1 MTPQPSGQTKKPVSV
16 LVLVH
21 TPALRVL
28 LLERASHPG
37 YWQSVTGSQEG
48 DEPLLGTAVRELR
61 EETGISADQS
71 DLLDWRLCNRYEIFP
86 EWRHRYAPGVTH
98 NTEHVFSLMVP
109 EETTVTTTPAEHL
122 GHLWLPWQLAAR
134 KVFSWS
140 NRDAILMLPEQFD
153 RPEYPLRPPAAR

>member
-1 MTPQPSGQTKKPVSV
+1 MTPDPSRHYKRPVSV

-21 TPALRVL
+21 TPALWVL

-48 DEPLLGTAVRELR
+48 EETLNATALRELH
-61 EETGISADQS
+61 EETGIDADQS
-71 DLLDWRLCNRYEIFP
+71 ELADWRLCNRYEIFQ
-86 EWRHRYAPGVTH
+86 EWRYRYAPGVTH

-109 EETTVTTTPAEHL
+109 EDTQVTTTPTEHL
-122 GHLWLPWQLAAR
+122 GHLWLPWPDAAR

-140 NRDAILMLPEQFD
+140 NRDAILMLPD
-153 RPEYPLRPPAAR
+153 RLKRPD